1 MTITA
6 HDGDALAQSPA
17 PTPLRRF
24 IAHPLVLLPIGGAMV
39 ILGAMIA
46 GIVFNAFPVD
56 RDSPMKAVAGLLVGI
71 GSLIGY
77 FVFTRW
83 VERVQPEAP
92 RPARALGELAV
103 GILAGTVLFSLV
115 TGIVALLGGFTIVGV
130 RGQGQLWMWLGIA
143 LSSGMMEEAL
153 FRGVLQRQLEAM
165 FGTWAALAATS
176 AFFGIAHLMNPGATP
191 FAAFAIAC
199 EAGILLGAAYLVT
212 RRLWVPIGLHM
223 GWNFTQGWIWSIP
236 VSGSKPPLG
245 LFETRLTGP
254 EWLTGGAFGL
264 EASVIALVVA
274 STVGIALLAYVHR
287 KGQFM
292 PPRWKRQATVTQ

>member
-1 MTITA
+1 MTSISSE
-6 HDGDALAQSPA
+6 DNALIGTER

-24 IAHPLVLLPIGGAMV
+24 IAHPLILLPIGAVMV
-39 ILGAMIA
+39 ILGGVLP
-46 GIVFNAFPVD
+46 GIVFNAFPVH
-56 RDSPMKAVAGLLVGI
+56 RDSPMKAVAGLLIGI
-71 GSLIGY
+71 GSLLGY
-77 FVFTRW
+77 LAFTRW
-83 VERVQPEAP
+83 VERIRPTPMRPE
-92 RPARALGELAV
+92 RATGELSA
-103 GILAGTVLFSLV
+103 GILAGVLLFSLV

-130 RGQGQLWMWLGIA
+130 RGQGQLWVWLGIA

-153 FRGVLQRQLEAM
+153 FRGVVQRQLEAL

-176 AFFGIAHLMNPGATP
+176 AFFGLAHLMNPDATP

-245 LFETRLTGP
+245 LFDTRLTGP

-274 STVGIALLAYVHR
+274 STAGIALLAYVHR
-287 KGQFM
+287 KGQFL
-292 PPRWKRQATVTQ
+292 PPRWKRQAAIMR